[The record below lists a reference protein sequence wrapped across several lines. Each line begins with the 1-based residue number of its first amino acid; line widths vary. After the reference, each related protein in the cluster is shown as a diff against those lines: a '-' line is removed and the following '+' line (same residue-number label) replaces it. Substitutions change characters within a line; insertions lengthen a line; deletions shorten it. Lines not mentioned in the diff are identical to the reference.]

1 MPQAKRETRLK
12 IIPLGGLEEVGRNM
26 TIFEYDRDIVIVDMG
41 LQFPEEDMPGIDY
54 VIPDISYLKGK
65 ENYIRGVIVTHGH
78 FDHIGGIPHIMHKI
92 GNPTIFTARL
102 TQAIIEKRQ
111 EDYKEQSKLNIYTVD
126 PDKDNL
132 QLGSFKVE
140 FFRVNH
146 NIPDGFGIV
155 IHSPV
160 GSVMHTGD
168 FKFDPSPVGEKPT
181 DIEKIKKFGQRGIK
195 VLMSD
200 STGSEAE
207 GDSISEQSIMETLD
221 QIIQGNK
228 NRIIIATFSSLLS
241 RIQQIIMLAEKYGRK
256 VVIQGFSMK
265 SNVEIA
271 VKLGYLKAQKGT
283 LISPKEMKDLPKEKV
298 IVACTGAQGEERAVL
313 MRIANKEHREIKLI
327 KGDTVIF
334 SSSVVPGNE
343 RTVQRLKD
351 NLTRQGAELFHYK
364 MMDVHTGGHALR
376 DDLKRMI
383 QMTNPKYFVPIH
395 GNHYMLKI
403 HGDLAADVGIPRE
416 NILVPDNGHIMEFTE
431 TTGAIT
437 KRKVPANHVM
447 VDGLGIH
454 DSSNVVIRDRQ
465 MLAKDGMFVVIATI
479 DSKTGK
485 LVGNPDLI
493 SRGFIYMKESKGLVE
508 QARKKVRK
516 IVESKKVDS
525 SVNYAYLKNKIRDDV
540 GQFLYSKTE
549 RRPMVLPVVIEV

>member
-1 MPQAKRETRLK
+1 MLQKKEPTLK

-78 FDHIGGIPHIMHKI
+78 YDHIGAIPHIMHRI
-92 GNPTIFTARL
+92 GNPTIFTANI
-102 TQAIIEKRQ
+102 TKAIIEKRQ
-111 EDYKEQSKLNIYTVD
+111 EDFKKNGKLNVYTVN
-126 PDKDNL
+126 PDKDSIK
-132 QLGSFKVE
+132 LGSFQVN

-146 NIPDGFGIV
+146 NIPDGFGVV
-155 IHSPV
+155 IKSPV
-160 GSVMHTGD
+160 GTAMHTGD
-168 FKFDPSPVGEKPT
+168 FKFDPAPVGEKPT
-181 DIEKIKKFGQRGIK
+181 DIEKIKKFGQAGLK

-221 QIIQGNK
+221 QIVKGNK
-228 NRIIIATFSSLLS
+228 NRIIIATFSSLLT
-241 RIQQIIMLAEKYGRK
+241 RIQQIIILAEKYGRK

-271 VKLGYLKAQKGT
+271 KRLGYLKAKKGT

-327 KGDTVIF
+327 KDDTVIF

-351 NLTRQGAELFHYK
+351 TLTRQGAKLFHYK

-383 QMTNPKYFVPIH
+383 KMTKPEYFVPIH

-403 HGDLAADVGIPRE
+403 HGDLAAEAGIPRK
-416 NILVPDNGHIMEFTE
+416 NILVPDNGHIMEFTKAS
-431 TTGAIT
+431 GQIT

-447 VDGLGIH
+447 VDGLGVH

-479 DSKTGK
+479 NGKTGK

-493 SRGFIYMKESKGLVE
+493 SRGFIYMKESKRLVE
-508 QARKKVRK
+508 QTRKKVRK
-516 IVESKKVDS
+516 IVESKKTEDS
-525 SVNYAYLKNKIRDDV
+525 STNYTYLKNKIRDDV

>member
-1 MPQAKRETRLK
+1 MPQIKQEPRLK

-26 TIFEYDRDIVIVDMG
+26 TVFEYDRDIVIVDMG

-54 VIPDISYLKGK
+54 VIPDVSYLKGK

-78 FDHIGGIPHIMHKI
+78 YDHIGAIPHIMSKI
-92 GNPTIFTARL
+92 GNPTIFTAKL
-102 TQAIIEKRQ
+102 TQAIIQKRQ
-111 EDYKEQSKLNIYTVD
+111 EDYKEQGKLNIYTVD

-146 NIPDGFGIV
+146 NIPDGFGLV
-155 IHSPV
+155 LHSPV

-168 FKFDPSPVGEKPT
+168 FKFDPAPVGEKPT

-200 STGSEAE
+200 STGSEIE

-221 QIIQGNK
+221 QIIKGNK
-228 NRIIIATFSSLLS
+228 NRIIIATFSSLLT

-256 VVIQGFSMK
+256 VAIQGYSMK

-271 VKLGYLKAQKGT
+271 KKLGYLKAQKGT
-283 LISPKEMKDLPKEKV
+283 LISPKEMKDLPKEKI

-327 KGDTVIF
+327 KDDTVIF

-351 NLTRQGAELFHYK
+351 SLTRQGAELFHYK

-383 QMTNPKYFVPIH
+383 QMTKPEYFVPIH

-403 HGDLAADVGIPRE
+403 HGDLAAEVGTPRQ
-416 NILVPDNGHIMEFTE
+416 NIFVPDNGHVMEFTK
-431 TTGAIT
+431 TTGEIT
-437 KRKVPANHVM
+437 KKKVPSNHVM

-493 SRGFIYMKESKGLVE
+493 SRGFIYMKESKRLVE
-508 QARKKVRK
+508 QTRKKVRK
-516 IVESKKVDS
+516 IVESKKDDS
-525 SVNYAYLKNKIRDDV
+525 AANYTYLKNKIRDDI

>member
-1 MPQAKRETRLK
+1 MLQTKQEPRLK

-54 VIPDISYLKGK
+54 VIPNISYLKGK

-111 EDYKEQSKLNIYTVD
+111 EDYKGQGKLNIYTVD
-126 PDKDNL
+126 PDKDNI
-132 QLGSFKVE
+132 QLGCFKVE

-146 NIPDGFGIV
+146 NIPDGFGV
-155 IHSPV
+155 MIHSPV

-221 QIIQGNK
+221 QIIKGNK
-228 NRIIIATFSSLLS
+228 NQIIIATFSSLLT

-256 VVIQGFSMK
+256 VAIQGFSMK

-271 VKLGYLKAQKGT
+271 RKLGYLKAQKGT

-298 IVACTGAQGEERAVL
+298 IVACTGAQGEDRAVL
-313 MRIANKEHREIKLI
+313 MRIATKERREIKLL
-327 KGDTVIF
+327 KARPLGVSAFIF
-334 SSSVVPGNE
+334 
-343 RTVQRLKD
+343 
-351 NLTRQGAELFHYK
+351 AF
-364 MMDVHTGGHALR
+364 LR
-376 DDLKRMI
+376 
-383 QMTNPKYFVPIH
+383 
-395 GNHYMLKI
+395 
-403 HGDLAADVGIPRE
+403 
-416 NILVPDNGHIMEFTE
+416 
-431 TTGAIT
+431 
-437 KRKVPANHVM
+437 
-447 VDGLGIH
+447 
-454 DSSNVVIRDRQ
+454 
-465 MLAKDGMFVVIATI
+465 
-479 DSKTGK
+479 
-485 LVGNPDLI
+485 
-493 SRGFIYMKESKGLVE
+493 
-508 QARKKVRK
+508 
-516 IVESKKVDS
+516 
-525 SVNYAYLKNKIRDDV
+525 
-540 GQFLYSKTE
+540 
-549 RRPMVLPVVIEV
+549 RRI

>member
-1 MPQAKRETRLK
+1 
-12 IIPLGGLEEVGRNM
+12 M

-54 VIPDISYLKGK
+54 VIPNISYLKGK

-111 EDYKEQSKLNIYTVD
+111 EDYKEQGKLNIYTVD

-146 NIPDGFGIV
+146 NIPDGFGVV

-195 VLMSD
+195 LLMSD
-200 STGSEAE
+200 STGSETE

-241 RIQQIIMLAEKYGRK
+241 RIQQIIMLAEKCGRK
-256 VVIQGFSMK
+256 VVIQGYSMK

-298 IVACTGAQGEERAVL
+298 IIACTGAQGEDRAVL

-327 KGDTVIF
+327 KNDTVIF

-416 NILVPDNGHIMEFTE
+416 NILLPDNGHIMEFTE

-479 DSKTGK
+479 DGKTGK